1 MLDNH
6 NNNNNNNNNIEE
18 SVIAKSAGQQEE
30 KDIAVKDTALYN
42 VSNSKK
48 KMTKSEAGY
57 REQEKNEKV
66 ANNYNNNYDNNI
78 KCKFNLP
85 DEKNCHIVEGEINND
100 YGISNFFSPK
110 GDGMLPG
117 DIVWDFI
124 KKTGRKLD
132 YEEGHVIGK
141 GAQGFQCKD
150 CKYYMYSNR
159 CLLIN
164 GTAFM
169 PEMSCAFVKIDNGI
183 EV

>member
-1 MLDNH
+1 ML
-6 NNNNNNNNNIEE
+6 
-18 SVIAKSAGQQEE
+18 
-30 KDIAVKDTALYN
+30 
-42 VSNSKK
+42 NSKK
-48 KMTKSEAGY
+48 RLTKSEAGY

-66 ANNYNNNYDNNI
+66 ANNYNNNYDNNNKACI

-100 YGISNFFSPK
+100 VGISKFFSPK

-124 KKTGRKLD
+124 KKTGRKLE
-132 YEEGHVIGK
+132 YEYGHVIGK

-150 CKYYMYSNR
+150 CKYYMYANR
-159 CLLIN
+159 CLLIK
-164 GTAFM
+164 GTTFM
-169 PEMSCAFVKIDNGI
+169 PEMSCAFIVKIDYGT